1 LKKNRETLFKSALP
15 FLEKAHEL
23 DAANDI
29 VTDNLLSV
37 YNFLEMTD
45 KYKAL
50 KATKK

>member
-1 LKKNRETLFKSALP
+1 LP

-23 DAANDI
+23 DAANDF